1 MAAAKVLV
9 VDDHAIVRR
18 TVCGLIRRDS
28 TVEVICESATG
39 EDAVT
44 KAQELQPDLVLLDI
58 SLPGISGIE
67 AARQIKKVSPKS
79 RTIFLSQHDSLHMV
93 MEGFKACPLD
103 VALDSVCFSYLG
115 P

>member
-67 AARQIKKVSPKS
+67 AARQIKKVSDH
-79 RTIFLSQHDSLHMV
+79 LSQPTRFIAHGYGGIQGRWSRIRYE
-93 MEGFKACPLD
+93 EGCCPRP
-103 VALDSVCFSYLG
+103 Y
-115 P
+115 